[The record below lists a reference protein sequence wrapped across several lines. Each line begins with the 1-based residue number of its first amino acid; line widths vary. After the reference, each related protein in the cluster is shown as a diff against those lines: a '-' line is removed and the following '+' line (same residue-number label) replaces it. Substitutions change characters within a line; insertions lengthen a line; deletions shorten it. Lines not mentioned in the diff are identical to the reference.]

1 MRPAPRSPPAPVV
14 IVGGSACP
22 RSTISRMPALVLLLA
37 RRARYVSSS
46 ASNAA
51 ANIRGAPS
59 ATISSNTPRTSPR
72 ASPATTLKIGVIF
85 LTGASAGV
93 RSLAQRGRSGLR
105 TGGRS
110 TGSGHTFEH
119 IRRWSM
125 AHNTSVNASSR
136 QPLRLLGVF
145 AHPDDETL
153 CAGGTFAKYAS
164 AGAEVR
170 VISLTKGGAGQI
182 RDASA
187 ATRATLTAVREK
199 EFDAAGKQLGLS
211 ETRCLDYPDGGL
223 SEIDSQILIRL
234 AAEMLREIDPDVVIT
249 FGPDG
254 FSGHPD
260 HIAVGAAVTAA
271 CYEMR
276 SATSSRLFHCH
287 LPRSRMLLRDRLA
300 EWVVELTTR
309 FKGTKDFIR
318 ALSVFSREATALG
331 YASDFVNLEWFPAGS
346 YLIEQGEA
354 ATKMY
359 FLLSGHVEI
368 RREGEDGRV
377 RVVDGSG
384 PGEFIGEAG
393 IATGQPRNAHVVAV
407 EDVTSLTFSASEPVP
422 FEGRGEQAQL
432 LRTRSL
438 PSGDQIDA
446 RVSTCIDVSDFVGH
460 KIRAT
465 AAHRSQYPIDPRMF
479 PDSILREMFGVEY
492 FIQVLPERE
501 LHTSLLDE

>member
-1 MRPAPRSPPAPVV
+1 
-14 IVGGSACP
+14 
-22 RSTISRMPALVLLLA
+22 
-37 RRARYVSSS
+37 
-46 ASNAA
+46 
-51 ANIRGAPS
+51 
-59 ATISSNTPRTSPR
+59 
-72 ASPATTLKIGVIF
+72 
-85 LTGASAGV
+85 
-93 RSLAQRGRSGLR
+93 
-105 TGGRS
+105 
-110 TGSGHTFEH
+110 
-119 IRRWSM
+119 M
-125 AHNTSVNASSR
+125 ADNTSVNASSR
-136 QPLRLLGVF
+136 QPLRVLGVF

-199 EFDAAGKQLGLS
+199 ELDAAGKEL
-211 ETRCLDYPDGGL
+211 GL
-223 SEIDSQILIRL
+223 SEIDSQILVRL
-234 AAEMLREIDPDVVIT
+234 ASELLSEFDPDVVIT

-276 SATSSRLFHCH
+276 SATSIRLFHCH

-309 FKGTKDFIR
+309 FKGTKDFVR

-331 YASDFVNLEWFPAGS
+331 YASDFVSPEWFPAGS

-354 ATKMY
+354 ATTMY

-377 RVVDGSG
+377 RVVDRSG
-384 PGEFIGEAG
+384 PGEFIGEEG
-393 IATGQPRNAHVVAV
+393 IATGQPRNAHVVAMD
-407 EDVTSLTFSASEPVP
+407 DVTSLIFLASEPIPVD
-422 FEGRGEQAQL
+422 GRGEQAQL

-479 PDSILREMFGVEY
+479 PDRILQEMFGAEY
-492 FIQVLPERE
+492 FAQVLPERD